1 METFKSAGQYVR
13 RLWAGLGPSQRLL
26 VAAAGT
32 AALLLAVWGT
42 VAAGD
47 PPSVRVVG
55 REATP
60 EERAAVLRKFQK
72 EGVRH
77 EVRDQEIYVPR
88 RDADRVILELAGEG
102 ILSDQAVWK
111 FLEEDAI
118 FADRWQKEKRYQVAL
133 QRRLEYMIRKMDAVR
148 NASVQ
153 ISPGSEA
160 WQTGF
165 QGPRPSASVQVE
177 LHAGKALHD
186 KNVLAI
192 AGLVAHA
199 VPGLD
204 RDRVHLMDTQGR
216 AYKVP
221 RADAAASIDDLRGNE
236 ARLEEE
242 IKSKIIDL
250 FPTARVVVRAVAKTA
265 DVRVREKKFGRAVPV
280 REEEHKGIVKGA
292 LGTGESG
299 FKGKGEL
306 GPGPEA
312 AVPEGGRSLR
322 VENVVD
328 ETVTERSEPIGAI
341 ESVTVGVLIPVEEG
355 RSFMTPE
362 QAKDLIAKAVGR
374 QAEPD
379 AVSVLFVPTRRPEPL
394 PTPAFPER
402 AAEWL
407 SERWETA
414 VLLVLAVAALVV
426 LARLV
431 GAARSRAAAGPVAA
445 AGRPSPAGGTAAV
458 GAAPEE
464 GELGRIRQGIR
475 ELVGRRPQQAA
486 AALRQWLA
494 GK

>member
-1 METFKSAGQYVR
+1 METFKPAVEYVR

-26 VAAAGT
+26 AAAAGA

-42 VAAGD
+42 VAAAD
-47 PPSVRVVG
+47 PPAVRVVG
-55 REATP
+55 REAAP
-60 EERAAVLRKFQK
+60 EERAAVLRKLQK

-177 LHAGKALHD
+177 LHPGKVLQD

-221 RADAAASIDDLRGNE
+221 RSDGAASADDLRGNE

-242 IKSKIIDL
+242 IKAKIIDL
-250 FPTARVVVRAVAKTA
+250 FPTARVVVRAVAKA
-265 DVRVREKKFGRAVPV
+265 AQVHVREKKYGRAVPV

-292 LGTGESG
+292 LGSGEGG
-299 FKGKGEL
+299 FKGRSDL
-306 GPGPEA
+306 GPGPEP

-328 ETVTERSEPIGAI
+328 ETVTERSEPLGAI

-355 RSFMTPE
+355 RSLLTPE

-394 PTPAFPER
+394 PAPAFSER

-407 SERWETA
+407 SERWET
-414 VLLVLAVAALVV
+414 VVFFVLAAAALAL
-426 LARLV
+426 LARWV
-431 GAARSRAAAGPVAA
+431 RAARPPAALGP
-445 AGRPSPAGGTAAV
+445 AGRPAPGPSL
-458 GAAPEE
+458 AAPEE

-475 ELVGRRPQQAA
+475 ELVGRRPAQAA
-486 AALRQWLA
+486 AVLRQWLA
-494 GK
+494 GR

>member
-1 METFKSAGQYVR
+1 MEAFKSAAEYVR
-13 RLWAGLGPSQRLL
+13 RLWGNLGPSQRLL
-26 VAAAGT
+26 VGAAAV
-32 AALLLAVWGT
+32 AALLLAVWAT
-42 VAAGD
+42 VSATD

-55 REATP
+55 REAAP

-72 EGVRH
+72 EGRPH

-88 RDADRVILELAGEG
+88 RDADRVILELAGDG
-102 ILSDQAVWK
+102 ILSDQALWK

-133 QRRLEYMIRKMDAVR
+133 QRRLEYMIRKVDAVR

-177 LHAGKALHD
+177 LHPGKALHE

-204 RDRVHLMDTQGR
+204 RDRVHIMDTQGR

-221 RADAAASIDDLRGNE
+221 RSETAASIDDLRGHE

-242 IKSKIIDL
+242 IKAKIIDL

-265 DVRVREKKFGRAVPV
+265 NVHVREKKYGRAVPV

-292 LGTGESG
+292 LGTGEGG

-306 GPGPEA
+306 GPPPEPA
-312 AVPEGGRSLR
+312 APDGGRSLR

-328 ETVTERSEPIGAI
+328 ETVTERSEPLGAI

-355 RSFMTPE
+355 RSFMTPD

-394 PTPAFPER
+394 PPPAFSDR

-407 SERWETA
+407 EEHGQTV
-414 VLLVLAVAALVV
+414 VLFVLAVAALAV
-426 LARLV
+426 LARLLRT
-431 GAARSRAAAGPVAA
+431 ARPRAGAAGPVPAPGALSAGA
-445 AGRPSPAGGTAAV
+445 AG
-458 GAAPEE
+458 PEE

-475 ELVGRRPQQAA
+475 ELVGRRPAQAA